1 MKPPIIPVPTRQ
13 SQKLLHE
20 QMIINEQHYQRALKN
35 DEAFSVLKG
44 FKNAMK
50 RLKAKLEKNPL
61 TDLR

>member
-1 MKPPIIPVPTRQ
+1 
-13 SQKLLHE
+13 
-20 QMIINEQHYQRALKN
+20 MIINEQHYQRALKN